1 MHHRIVLVALAAMI
15 GLSGCAAV
23 LFGGVATGVYLAH
36 DRRSTGAIMDDQA
49 IEIWARRTLDE
60 DQELEGPANLNVM
73 SHNGWVLLTGQV
85 PNAQTRDRAEYLV
98 RTDARVREVFNEL
111 AIGPPS
117 TFDTHSQDALITSQ
131 VKSSLFTI
139 QMKDFDP
146 SRVRVTTEQGVTYLM
161 GLVTPAEADAATEVA
176 RQVGGVERVVR
187 IFELVELVPAQ
198 PAAGPED
205 TPRSEEADGPP
216 P

>member
-1 MHHRIVLVALAAMI
+1 MRYRSVLIALAAMI

-36 DRRSTGAIMDDQA
+36 DRRSTGSIVDDQA
-49 IEIWARRTLDE
+49 IEIWARRTLDQ
-60 DQELEGPANLNVM
+60 DQELEGPAHINVL

-85 PNAQTRDRAEYLV
+85 PNARTRDRAEYLV
-98 RTDARVREVFNEL
+98 REDERVREVFNEL
-111 AIGPPS
+111 VIGPPS
-117 TFDTHSQDALITSQ
+117 TFETQSQDALVTTQ
-131 VKSSLFTI
+131 VKASLFRV
-139 QMKDFDP
+139 QMEDFDP

-187 IFELVELVPAQ
+187 VFEYVDLVPAR
-198 PAAGPED
+198 PI
-205 TPRSEEADGPP
+205 EEADDTPP
-216 P
+216 